1 MQNLKKYL
9 TYRLVSFLLCMVI
22 GIIAIERPSEERA
35 TFFSL
40 IQSLLF
46 SIVLILL
53 VTKYFL
59 GK

>member
-22 GIIAIERPSEERA
+22 GIIAIERPAEERA

-40 IQSLLF
+40 IQSLLM
-46 SIVLILL
+46 VQ
-53 VTKYFL
+53 
-59 GK
+59 